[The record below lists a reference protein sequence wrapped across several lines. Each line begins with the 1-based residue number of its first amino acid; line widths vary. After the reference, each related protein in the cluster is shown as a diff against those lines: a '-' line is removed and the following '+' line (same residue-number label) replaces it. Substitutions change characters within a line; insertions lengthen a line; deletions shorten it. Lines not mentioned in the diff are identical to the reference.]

1 MDSAHLLSQDE
12 WKRGLV
18 RDQGKAA
25 ELFGRS
31 EEEQHRLGYFHT
43 LREICQQPWTWLRT
57 CDRMLASRDGLKE
70 DLKGIHNLALTGS
83 GSSEYA
89 AECVRFPL
97 QNALG
102 IPTESISGGALL
114 MYGGKV
120 LPPGRPG
127 VLVSVARSGDSPES
141 SGVVQLLLSTEPQIR
156 HVVVT
161 CNEQGKLAK
170 AWHDTRNVRV
180 ITLPGETLDRSLVMT
195 SSFTNLLLGVRCL
208 GMLERVSEYRAL
220 CEKLSRIASELI
232 RSKFDALARVAV
244 ADFRR
249 AVFLGSG
256 SRFAA
261 SREAALKMLELTAGR
276 VTTVCE
282 SFLGFRH
289 GPMSY
294 VHDDTLI
301 VCLLSSDRTI
311 RAYELDLLREL
322 DRKKLGLLKIIVGEN
337 IPDSAVRKGDEVIEC
352 QGLNKLGEDD
362 DLAIYV
368 VVAQLLA
375 FFRCLEEGLHPDSP
389 SEEGIINR
397 VVEKFPLHAPS

>member
-1 MDSAHLLSQDE
+1 MDSTHLLTQEEWQRALAESQ
-12 WKRGLV
+12 R
-18 RDQGKAA
+18 KAA

-31 EEEQHRLGYFHT
+31 EEEQRRLGYFYT
-43 LREICQQPWTWLRT
+43 IREICQQPWTWLRT
-57 CDRMLASRDGLKE
+57 CDRMLALRDSLKE
-70 DLKGIHNLALTGS
+70 ELKGIQSLALTGS

-89 AECVRFPL
+89 AECARFPL
-97 QNALG
+97 QNALR

-114 MYGGKV
+114 MYGGKA

-141 SGVVQLLLSTEPQIR
+141 GGVVELLLGTEPQIR
-156 HVVVT
+156 HIVVT
-161 CNEQGKLAK
+161 CNEQGRLAR
-170 AWHDTRNVRV
+170 AWHETRNVRV
-180 ITLPGETLDRSLVMT
+180 ITLPSETLDKSLVMT
-195 SSFTNLLLGVRCL
+195 SSFTNLLLAVRFL
-208 GMLERVSEYRAL
+208 GMLERANEYRTL
-220 CEKLSRIASELI
+220 CDKLRQIASQLI
-232 RSKFDALARVAV
+232 RSKFDTLARIAA

-261 SREAALKMLELTAGR
+261 SREGALKMLELTAGR

-282 SFLGFRH
+282 TYLGFRH

-301 VCLLSSDRTI
+301 ICLLSSDRTI
-311 RAYELDLLREL
+311 RAYELDLLLEL
-322 DRKKLGLLKIIVGEN
+322 DRKKLGLLKVIIGEN
-337 IPDSAVRKGDEVIEC
+337 IPESAARNGDEVIEC
-352 QGLNKLGEDD
+352 RGLSELGEDD
-362 DLAIYV
+362 DLAIHV

-375 FFRCLEEGLHPDSP
+375 FFRCLEEGLLPDSP

-397 VVEKFPLHAPS
+397 VVGKFPLHAPS

>member
-1 MDSAHLLSQDE
+1 MDDAHSLTQDG
-12 WKRGLV
+12 WPRTLAKS
-18 RDQGKAA
+18 QGKAA

-43 LREICQQPWTWLRT
+43 IREICQQPWTWLRT
-57 CDRMLASRDGLKE
+57 CDRVLASRDALKQ
-70 DLKGIHNLALTGS
+70 DLKGIHSLVLTGS

-127 VLVSVARSGDSPES
+127 VLVSIARSGDSPES
-141 SGVVQLLLSTEPQIR
+141 GGVVELLLNTEPQIR

-161 CNEQGKLAK
+161 CNEQGRLAR
-170 AWHDTRNVRV
+170 AWHETKNVQV
-180 ITLPGETLDRSLVMT
+180 ITLPGETLDKSLVMT
-195 SSFTNLLLGVRCL
+195 SSFTNLLLAVRFL
-208 GMLERVSEYRAL
+208 GMFERANEYRAL
-220 CEKLSRIASELI
+220 CERLSRIASELL
-232 RSKFDALARVAV
+232 RSKFDALAKVAA

-261 SREAALKMLELTAGR
+261 SREAALKVLELTAGR

-282 SFLGFRH
+282 TFLGFRH

-301 VCLLSSDRTI
+301 VCYLSSDRTI

-322 DRKKLGLLKIIVGEN
+322 DRKKLGLLKVIVGEN
-337 IPDSAVRKGDEVIEC
+337 IPDSAVRNGDEVIEC
-352 QGLNKLGEDD
+352 QGLSELGEDD
-362 DLAIYV
+362 DLAIHV

-375 FFRCLEEGLHPDSP
+375 FFRCLEEGLLPDSP
-389 SEEGIINR
+389 SEEGIISR